1 VNQEHAAFLRSLNKL
16 HSAMIQGKEK
26 SVTGPLLR
34 ELPASVRDHFATEE
48 SLMKSTNYP
57 RLAEHRARH
66 EEFTRQLNEFVTL
79 LERGDRGLSILL
91 LVSMREHI
99 SAHIQ
104 KDDQAYVPWLTEQWG
119 AVSLSPQRLL
129 SAKCMSALF
138 PEIFAQLS
146 GCPSDISITGT
157 GRKGDAHGAFN
168 LEQQILCKRSI
179 DGQAAHCAVRDV
191 ERVARSNDERPG
203 AKSYRRAARQTR
215 EVYA

>member
-26 SVTGPLLR
+26 SVTGALLR

-119 AVSLSPQRLL
+119 AVSLCRQWLLVQAGANMVIFKRRHVCIELPETFPQRLKPGPFV
-129 SAKCMSALF
+129 AFC
-138 PEIFAQLS
+138 
-146 GCPSDISITGT
+146 GT
-157 GRKGDAHGAFN
+157 TEVMPCYKASKFYCRIEFF
-168 LEQQILCKRSI
+168 RSL
-179 DGQAAHCAVRDV
+179 
-191 ERVARSNDERPG
+191 
-203 AKSYRRAARQTR
+203 
-215 EVYA
+215 